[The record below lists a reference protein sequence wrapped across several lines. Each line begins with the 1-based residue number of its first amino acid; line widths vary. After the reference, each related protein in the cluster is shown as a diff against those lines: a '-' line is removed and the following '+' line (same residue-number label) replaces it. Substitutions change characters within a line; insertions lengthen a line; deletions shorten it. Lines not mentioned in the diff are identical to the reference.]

1 MNLFIMERF
10 YGVTRFIVDITKIL
24 LNAEKGGE
32 IRRGGMWSVLVYNG
46 SEVWVL
52 VKCV

>member
-10 YGVTRFIVDITKIL
+10 YGVTRFIVDIAKIL

-32 IRRGGMWSVLVYNG
+32 LGRSGMCSVLV
-46 SEVWVL
+46 
-52 VKCV
+52 